1 MAVQPKVVQDE
12 LVLLCFSVK
21 REELASQVFNVLH

>member
-12 LVLLCFSVK
+12 LILLCFSGK
-21 REELASQVFNVLH
+21 REESTSQVFNVLH